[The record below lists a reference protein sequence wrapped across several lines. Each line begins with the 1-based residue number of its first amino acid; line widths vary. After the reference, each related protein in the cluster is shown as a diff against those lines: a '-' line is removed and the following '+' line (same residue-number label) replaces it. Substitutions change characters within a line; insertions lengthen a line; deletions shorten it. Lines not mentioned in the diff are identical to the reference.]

1 MAENYDF
8 LRTFTIDG
16 KKTNH
21 LFQIAKVTIP
31 FLNKENE
38 FYNVGNTD
46 GSHFRVTRLGN
57 YTLQIDGFVIKDNTK
72 MSVSDAMDE
81 LKRLC
86 NTDEPKPLVF
96 DVFPDRYFNA
106 IFSGAQEYDATN
118 LDYTPLSLVF
128 EVPDGLAHQINPS
141 GFSNVYTSGT
151 NLMLDSEFNNT
162 KKYMASWVQVL
173 DEKFEGS
180 NIVRAD
186 FSNGTPLDEEER
198 NDHWLYKTWVS
209 NRTLSTLKKGV
220 SVGISVYVRINK
232 IDPNNKYA
240 GSLVL
245 EEFTDGKKNGTNHF
259 VRFDNVVNDKFVK
272 YSGTFTLTNEK
283 TNGIAMSLGIY
294 GESASIDYSKPMIGL
309 LPPIGTTVID
319 SIVGATLYSN
329 SLDFGN
335 YDYSGNPNLLPKLDY
350 SKLSKTNANIQTPP
364 AYVKDHGTYF
374 EVDMDDPSASGIA
387 RNVFIP
393 LVARLQ
399 KGKTYTISVN
409 IMISDEMNI
418 AKCPMYYTVYRSL
431 PTPETLR
438 PVVLFPTNDNKNKFV
453 RVSKTFTTPSDMS
466 DGDFSPYLQWYFPP
480 DALGKYCVGYDIK
493 IEEGS
498 TATPYQPNLLD
509 APYYL
514 SKVALGEN
522 IADPT
527 VSFPI
532 KTSAY
537 RLYGVNMLEEF
548 KIGQR
553 YTLTMKATKPASQTF
568 WAYNGGNISLERMT
582 PVEGLVDVWTC
593 SFTILKLD
601 SGSPR
606 LLSIYQTPQSTASAC
621 QIDWL
626 KIEKGDT
633 RTPNIDYYKYR
644 GLHSYPSNNPKE
656 YAWEYDP
663 SYFNSFNYVASEEGY
678 ADVVNVVNNG
688 TYKAYP
694 TFNFTMNGE
703 NGLVA
708 VLNDK
713 GNVLQFGN
721 PEDVDGTVA
730 KRMEMGVNQTF
741 WGNSLP
747 SGIVVNTNFDTV
759 YKNMNSNPG
768 TPNVVQGSFSMT
780 LDPDAIT
787 PVFQGVGDIG
797 VWHGPTFLL
806 PITAPSTN
814 DRTQNFGTHIRFG
827 FENYDK
833 EQRGRIEYAI
843 NDENGSNA
851 MTFIVRDSSRTANE
865 IVLEMWYKHKRLN
878 MVSLDRRQFKNS
890 FFEASMERRGSQL
903 IWRLAQI
910 KSLNKYDNVVIDKQ
924 YRFVWN
930 LEENDTTK
938 FTTVGAW
945 MMRYSNTYHVLMKVT
960 DLKCKWYDTP
970 YYTDIKN
977 YFQDGDLVTIDV
989 ASRALLINGVENT
1002 ELNIVGNQWEAFRVD
1017 LGSSTFQPIVSSWA
1031 NKPDVNVELRQTY
1044 L

>member
-46 GSHFRVTRLGN
+46 GSHFRGTRLGN

-220 SVGISVYVRINK
+220 SVGISVYVRVNK

-245 EEFTDGKKNGTNHF
+245 EEFTDGKKNGTTHF
-259 VRFDNVVNDKFVK
+259 VRFDNVVNDAFIK

-309 LPPIGTTVID
+309 LPPIGTTVVD
-319 SIVGATLYSN
+319 SIVGDTLYSN
-329 SLDFGN
+329 SLDFGD
-335 YDYSGNPNLLPKLDY
+335 YDYSGNPNLFVNKLKASDFLMG
-350 SKLSKTNANIQTPP
+350 SHGSLTDDNGILHFTSDGTGDISTFTRTNTP
-364 AYVKDHGTYF
+364 AV
-374 EVDMDDPSASGIA
+374 VS
-387 RNVFIP
+387 
-393 LVARLQ
+393 
-399 KGKTYTISVN
+399 GKTYTISARLRF
-409 IMISDEMNI
+409 DEGTTGDIN
-418 AKCPMYYTVYRSL
+418 KLRLVYR
-431 PTPETLR
+431 
-438 PVVLFPTNDNKNKFV
+438 K
-453 RVSKTFTTPSDMS
+453 
-466 DGDFSPYLQWYFPP
+466 
-480 DALGKYCVGYDIK
+480 ALGGDVLLEANNTSMTIDDVGKEITIKGTSKVAYQITNLERFYISVSFSQNGKINGGFKLYDIK
-493 IEEGS
+493 LEEGS

-514 SKVALGEN
+514 SKVPLGEN
-522 IADPT
+522 IANKSVT
-527 VSFPI
+527 FPI
-532 KTSAY
+532 KSSDYLVYNADI
-537 RLYGVNMLEEF
+537 EENF
-548 KIGQR
+548 IVGQT
-553 YTLTMKATKPASQTF
+553 YTLTIKGTKPASQTF
-568 WAYNGGNISLERMT
+568 VAYNDGMISFGNLK
-582 PVEGLVDVWTC
+582 PVEGLVDVWSLT
-593 SFTILKLD
+593 FTPTEIA
-601 SGSPR
+601 SNFPNGFR
-606 LLSIYQTPQSTASAC
+606 IYQYPEATAGAC
-621 QIDWL
+621 QIDWF

-633 RTPNIDYYKYR
+633 STPNIDYYKYR

-730 KRMEMGVNQTF
+730 KRMEVGVNQTF

-768 TPNVVQGSFSMT
+768 TPNVVQGSFSMS

-945 MMRYSNTYHVLMKVT
+945 MMRYSNTYHVIMKVT

-1031 NKPDVNVELRQTY
+1031 NKPSVNVELRQTY

>member
-1 MAENYDF
+1 MSQNYDF

-46 GSHFRVTRLGN
+46 GSHFRGTRLGN

-209 NRTLSTLKKGV
+209 NRTLPTLKKGV

-245 EEFTDGKKNGTNHF
+245 EEFTDGKKNGTTHF

-309 LPPIGTTVID
+309 LPPIGTTVVD

-329 SLDFGN
+329 SLDFGD
-335 YDYSGNPNLLPKLDY
+335 YDYSGNPNLMNN
-350 SKLSKTNANIQTPP
+350 LSFSDFAVQTGSGTISDGGKFLKINKTAGDNLYVMAGYKNSAYYLAPVLANT
-364 AYVKDHGTYF
+364 
-374 EVDMDDPSASGIA
+374 
-387 RNVFIP
+387 
-393 LVARLQ
+393 
-399 KGKTYTISVN
+399 TYTISYTIRKGSDFVPTAGKRVILRYRLNQNTTTYNFGELILDSAN
-409 IMISDEMNI
+409 IPNEFTT
-418 AKCPMYYTVYRSL
+418 YT
-431 PTPETLR
+431 
-438 PVVLFPTNDNKNKFV
+438 
-453 RVSKTFTTPSDMS
+453 KTFTTGTLVNPNS
-466 DGDFSPYLQWYFPP
+466 YYFQV
-480 DALGKYCVGYDIK
+480 LVEEGLSGEIELSYEIK
-493 IEEGS
+493 LERGS

-509 APYYL
+509 APHYL

-522 IADPT
+522 IANKD
-527 VSFPI
+527 VQFPI
-532 KTSAY
+532 ITSEY
-537 RLYGVNMLEEF
+537 LSYISRMVEPFVVGET
-548 KIGQR
+548 
-553 YTLTMKATKPASQTF
+553 YTITIKATKPVSQTF
-568 WAYNGGNISLERMT
+568 MVYNSGESTTYYGTLK
-582 PVEGLVDVWTC
+582 PVEGLTDVWSLT
-593 SFTILKLD
+593 FTPTNVSSTTPSDLRIFQYP
-601 SGSPR
+601 SSTRGSVK
-606 LLSIYQTPQSTASAC
+606 
-621 QIDWL
+621 IDWL

-633 RTPNIDYYKYR
+633 STPNIDYYKYR

-865 IVLEMWYKHKRLN
+865 IVLEMWYKHNRLN

-1031 NKPDVNVELRQTY
+1031 NKPSVNVELRQTY

>member
-16 KKTNH
+16 KQTNH

-46 GSHFRVTRLGN
+46 GSHFRGTRLGN

-106 IFSGAQEYDATN
+106 IFSGAQEYNATN

-209 NRTLSTLKKGV
+209 NRTLPTLKKGV
-220 SVGISVYVRINK
+220 SVGMSVYVRINK

-309 LPPIGTTVID
+309 LPSIGTKVVEP
-319 SIVGATLYSN
+319 IVGATLYSN
-329 SLDFGN
+329 SIDFGD
-335 YDYSGNPNLLPKLDY
+335 YDYSGNLNLLSTITSDYFTTKDNVTITNENSGVKLTFRNSGFGAETGNVMQIKPQTTYTLSAKVTVNEDFVGD
-350 SKLSKTNANIQTPP
+350 LSKVRLTYRKFPGGNILLGTNLADT
-364 AYVKDHGTYF
+364 
-374 EVDMDDPSASGIA
+374 
-387 RNVFIP
+387 
-393 LVARLQ
+393 LVGET
-399 KGKTYTISVN
+399 KMISVTGSVSEMKQVERTYLRLDSN
-409 IMISDEMNI
+409 SQIVDGSISIE
-418 AKCPMYYTVYRSL
+418 Y
-431 PTPETLR
+431 
-438 PVVLFPTNDNKNKFV
+438 
-453 RVSKTFTTPSDMS
+453 
-466 DGDFSPYLQWYFPP
+466 
-480 DALGKYCVGYDIK
+480 IK
-493 IEEGS
+493 LEEG
-498 TATPYQPNLLD
+498 AIPTPYQPNLLD

-514 SKVALGEN
+514 SNVPLGEN
-522 IADPT
+522 IADKGKT
-527 VSFPI
+527 FPI
-532 KTSAY
+532 KSSEY
-537 RLYGVNMLEEF
+537 RLYEANMEEEF
-548 KIGQR
+548 IIGQT
-553 YTLTMKATKPASQTF
+553 YTITLKGTKPASQKFTAF
-568 WAYNGGNISLERMT
+568 NHWTRFGNLK
-582 PVEGLVDVWTC
+582 PVEGLADVWYLT
-593 SFTILKLD
+593 FTLTKFEPNLPKNLRICQ
-601 SGSPR
+601 SP
-606 LLSIYQTPQSTASAC
+606 TETVGAC
-621 QIDWL
+621 QIDWV

-678 ADVVNVVNNG
+678 GDVINVINNG

-694 TFNFTMNGE
+694 QFEFTMNGE

-708 VLNDK
+708 VLNEN

-730 KRMEMGVNQTF
+730 TRLDMGLKESF
-741 WGNSLP
+741 WGKTMP
-747 SGIVVNTNFDTV
+747 SDLIVNTGFDSVVPNF
-759 YKNMNSNPG
+759 NNNPS
-768 TPNVVQGSFSMT
+768 TPNLVDGSFDMQT
-780 LDPDAIT
+780 YVDAIR
-787 PVFQGVGDIG
+787 PMFPQISQE
-797 VWHGPTFLL
+797 VWHGPTMLL
-806 PITAPSTN
+806 PITAPTNN
-814 DRTQNFGTHIRFG
+814 DRTGSFGAHTRFYFRNINKG
-827 FENYDK
+827 E
-833 EQRGRIEYAI
+833 RGRLEFAV
-843 NDENGSNA
+843 NDETGANA
-851 MTFIVRDSSRTANE
+851 MTFIVRDSSIANTE
-865 IVLEMWYKHKRLN
+865 IVLEMWYKKKKLN
-878 MVSLDRRQFKNS
+878 QVSLDRKVFKKD
-890 FFEASMERRGSQL
+890 FFEVNMERFGNTL
-903 IWRLAQI
+903 TWRFVQI
-910 KSLNKYDNVVIDKQ
+910 NSLNKYENVVVDKQ
-924 YRFVWN
+924 YKFTWE
-930 LEENDTTK
+930 LEEDDTTK
-938 FTTVGAW
+938 FTTTGVW
-945 MMRYSNTYHVLMKVT
+945 FMRYGNTPHNPMYVT
-960 DLKCKWYDTP
+960 DIQAKWYNTP
-970 YYTDIKN
+970 FFNNVKN
-977 YFQDGDLVTIDV
+977 IFQDGDTVTIDV
-989 ASRALLINGVENT
+989 QERAIYINGTINN
-1002 ELNIVGNQWEAFRVD
+1002 ELNVVGNEWEQFRIG
-1017 LGSSTFQPIVSSWA
+1017 LGSTVIQPVVSSWA
-1031 NKPDVNVELRQTY
+1031 EPANVNVSLRQSY

>member
-46 GSHFRVTRLGN
+46 GSHFRGTKLGN

-141 GFSNVYTSGT
+141 GFSNVYTNGT

-209 NRTLSTLKKGV
+209 NRTLPTLKKGV

-259 VRFDNVVNDKFVK
+259 VRFDNVVNDEFIK

-294 GESASIDYSKPMIGL
+294 GASASIDYSKPMIGL
-309 LPPIGTTVID
+309 LPPIGTTVVD

-329 SLDFGN
+329 SLDFGD
-335 YDYSGNPNLLPKLDY
+335 YDYSGNANLMNN
-350 SKLSKTNANIQTPP
+350 LSFSDFAVQAGGGTISDGGKYLKINKTSGSNLFVMAGYKNSSYYLTP
-364 AYVKDHGTYF
+364 VLSNT
-374 EVDMDDPSASGIA
+374 
-387 RNVFIP
+387 
-393 LVARLQ
+393 
-399 KGKTYTISVN
+399 TYTIT
-409 IMISDEMNI
+409 
-418 AKCPMYYTVYRSL
+418 YTIRKSSNFVPQSGKRIVARYRLNQNVTTNNLGELVLDSTSL
-431 PTPETLR
+431 TEEFT
-438 PVVLFPTNDNKNKFV
+438 TYT
-453 RVSKTFTTPSDMS
+453 KTFTTGALVNPNS
-466 DGDFSPYLQWYFPP
+466 YYFQV
-480 DALGKYCVGYDIK
+480 LVEEGLSGEIELSYEIK
-493 IEEGS
+493 LERGS
-498 TATPYQPNLLD
+498 TATPYQPNLLTE
-509 APYYL
+509 PY
-514 SKVALGEN
+514 SISRVELGNN
-522 IADPT
+522 IAQNTNLPVTTSNQLITEQKLSSYLVKGETYT
-527 VSFPI
+527 V
-532 KTSAY
+532 T
-537 RLYGVNMLEEF
+537 LE
-548 KIGQR
+548 G
-553 YTLTMKATKPASQTF
+553 TKPATQDFSVF
-568 WAYNGGNISLERMT
+568 VADVGNTKFGDMT
-582 PVEGLVDVWTC
+582 PVEGLSDQWQLT
-593 SFTILKLD
+593 FTYNKD
-601 SGSPR
+601 TQNSGSK
-606 LLSIYQTPQSTASAC
+606 LLRIYQRYPQLGSCT
-621 QIDWL
+621 INWV
-626 KIEKGDT
+626 KIEKGNT
-633 RTPNIDYYKYR
+633 RTPNINYYKYR

-663 SYFNSFNYVASEEGY
+663 SYFNSFNYAASEEGY

-741 WGNSLP
+741 WGNTLP
-747 SGIVVNTNFDTV
+747 TGIVVNTNFDSV
-759 YKNMNSNPG
+759 YKNMNSNPA
-768 TPNVVQGSFSMT
+768 TPNLVQGSFSMT

-797 VWHGPTFLL
+797 MWHGPTFLL

-814 DRTQNFGTHIRFG
+814 DRTQNFATHIRFG

-1002 ELNIVGNQWEAFRVD
+1002 ELNIVGNQWEAFRVE

-1031 NKPDVNVELRQTY
+1031 NKPDINVELRQTY

>member
-329 SLDFGN
+329 SLDFGD
-335 YDYSGNPNLLPKLDY
+335 YDYSGNPNL
-350 SKLSKTNANIQTPP
+350 
-364 AYVKDHGTYF
+364 
-374 EVDMDDPSASGIA
+374 M
-387 RNVFIP
+387 IP
-393 LVARLQ
+393 LKASDFNSGYHGSITDVDGKLHFTSDGTGTISMFTRVYTSALAS
-399 KGKTYTISVN
+399 GKTYTLSAKVRF
-409 IMISDEMNI
+409 DEGTTGDIN
-418 AKCPMYYTVYRSL
+418 KLRLVYRTSPNGNIL
-431 PTPETLR
+431 LEANNTTMTVDDVGKEITIKATAN
-438 PVVLFPTNDNKNKFV
+438 VNYQITNFE
-453 RVSKTFTTPSDMS
+453 RFYLTVSFTN
-466 DGDFSPYLQWYFPP
+466 Q
-480 DALGKYCVGYDIK
+480 GKINGGFKLHDIK

-509 APYYL
+509 EPYYL
-514 SKVALGEN
+514 SKVPLGEN
-522 IADPT
+522 LITNGVFPITSFSGPNGAIYFFNISEEIIIGESYT
-527 VSFPI
+527 VSLKGTRTPN
-532 KTSAY
+532 K
-537 RLYGVNMLEEF
+537 EF
-548 KIGQR
+548 HIYLGESPNWQA
-553 YTLTMKATKPASQTF
+553 TLS
-568 WAYNGGNISLERMT
+568 
-582 PVEGLVDVWTC
+582 PVEGLTDVWSATFKANN
-593 SFTILKLD
+593 SIGTSELRTIALYQKPD
-601 SGSPR
+601 SVPDGSV
-606 LLSIYQTPQSTASAC
+606 
-621 QIDWL
+621 QIDWF

-633 RTPNIDYYKYR
+633 RTPNINYYKYR

-663 SYFNSFNYVASEEGY
+663 SYFNSVNYVASEEGY

-708 VLNDK
+708 VLNEK

-721 PEDVDGTVA
+721 PEDVDGTIA
-730 KRMEMGVNQTF
+730 TRLDMGLKESF
-741 WGNSLP
+741 WGNKLP
-747 SGIVVNTNFDTV
+747 TNLTINSGFDSVVPNF
-759 YKNMNSNPG
+759 NNNPI
-768 TPNVVQGSFSMT
+768 TPNLVDGSFDMQT
-780 LDPDAIT
+780 YVDAIR
-787 PVFQGVGDIG
+787 PLFPQISKE
-797 VWHGPTFLL
+797 VWHGPTMLL
-806 PITAPSTN
+806 PITAPTNN
-814 DRTQNFGTHIRFG
+814 DRTGSFGVHTRFYFRNVNKG
-827 FENYDK
+827 E
-833 EQRGRIEYAI
+833 RGRLEFAV
-843 NDENGSNA
+843 NDETGANA
-851 MTFIVRDSSRTANE
+851 MTFIVRDSSIANTE
-865 IVLEMWYKHKRLN
+865 IVLEMWYKKKKLN
-878 MVSLDRRQFKNS
+878 QISLDRKVFKKD
-890 FFEASMERRGSQL
+890 FFEINMERFGNTL
-903 IWRLAQI
+903 TWRFVQI
-910 KSLNKYDNVVIDKQ
+910 NSLNKYENVVVDKQ
-924 YRFVWN
+924 YKFTWE

-938 FTTVGAW
+938 FTTTGVW
-945 MMRYSNTYHVLMKVT
+945 FMRYGNTPHNPMYVT
-960 DLKCKWYDTP
+960 DMQAKWYNTP
-970 YYTDIKN
+970 FFNNVKN
-977 YFQDGDLVTIDV
+977 IFQDGDNVTIDV
-989 ASRALLINGVENT
+989 QERSIYINGTINN
-1002 ELNIVGNQWEAFRVD
+1002 ELNVVGNEWEQFR
-1017 LGSSTFQPIVSSWA
+1017 LGLGTTIIQPIVSSWA
-1031 NKPDVNVELRQTY
+1031 EPANVNVSLRQSY